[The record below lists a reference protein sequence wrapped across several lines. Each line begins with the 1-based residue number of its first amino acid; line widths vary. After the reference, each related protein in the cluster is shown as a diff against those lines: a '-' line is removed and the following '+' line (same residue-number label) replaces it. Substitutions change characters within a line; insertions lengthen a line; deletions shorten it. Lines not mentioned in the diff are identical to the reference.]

1 MNTQT
6 FLFMAVTGGCAT
18 LVLSAY
24 FWAFYLQKTSKSKP
38 EPFRCPTCGGESFEE
53 ERSGHAE
60 FEDHSDGWYWYAT
73 CQSCQGHCA
82 SMNGRPYVPTA
93 REWEEW
99 VSRPREEEALR
110 QVAEEKLKEHEYRKY
125 KWCFDKEWPFD
136 TENQSSA
143 ETE

>member
-1 MNTQT
+1 
-6 FLFMAVTGGCAT
+6 
-18 LVLSAY
+18 
-24 FWAFYLQKTSKSKP
+24 
-38 EPFRCPTCGGESFEE
+38 
-53 ERSGHAE
+53 
-60 FEDHSDGWYWYAT
+60 
-73 CQSCQGHCA
+73 
-82 SMNGRPYVPTA
+82 MNGRPYVPTA

-136 TENQSSA
+136 TENPSSA